1 MVFAHWVVNLA
12 MAYAALGFAFA
23 IAFVFYG
30 VGRIDPV
37 AKGSPLMFRLL
48 IFPGAVALWPLLLK
62 RWLRGQNFPPVER
75 PAHRTW
81 AKSGK
86 EAKS

>member
-1 MVFAHWVVNLA
+1 MVFAHWVINLA
-12 MAYAALGFAFA
+12 MAYAASGFAFA

-30 VGRIDPV
+30 VERIDSA
-37 AKGSPLMFRLL
+37 AKGSSLMFRLL

-62 RWLRGQNFPPVER
+62 RWWSGQGSPPVEQN
-75 PAHRTW
+75 AHR
-81 AKSGK
+81 KSANSAK